1 MDCQEKLDNAIPLK
15 LQAEEAL
22 KSISKNDITEIRTV
36 LKPPPDVVMFMSA
49 VCVLL
54 NREPEKKM
62 DNATGKKV
70 VDYWGPT
77 QKLMNGGEFLSLLLN
92 YPSEDVNEK
101 HIKGL

>member
-1 MDCQEKLDNAIPLK
+1 M
-15 LQAEEAL
+15 
-22 KSISKNDITEIRTV
+22 
-36 LKPPPDVVMFMSA
+36 LKPPPDVVMVMSA

-54 NREPEKKM
+54 NREPDKKM

-70 VDYWGPT
+70 VDYWGPC

-92 YPSEDVNEK
+92 YPSEDVNDK